1 MTRKADFVII
11 SAVQLSK
18 RVWSGSILFSFFF
31 FIAVDR
37 TLKEVESLLLELSTA
52 TDALGVPLF
61 REDMMVRICLWNTLY
76 HW

>member
-1 MTRKADFVII
+1 MA
-11 SAVQLSK
+11 A
-18 RVWSGSILFSFFF
+18 FFF
-31 FIAVDR
+31 FFFLAVDR

>member
-18 RVWSGSILFSFFF
+18 RVWSGSILFFFL
-31 FIAVDR
+31 AVDR

>member
-18 RVWSGSILFSFFF
+18 RVWSGSILFFFF
-31 FIAVDR
+31 LAVDR